1 MGPDINRGMLNFS
14 EGKRLGKEGLWWLKV
29 HLANKFGK
37 DKLPLVE
44 RAQYSESILDTVHRI
59 ADDPRN
65 NLEWLQAD
73 SPWQSLATCFEL
85 SAAMRMNNPED
96 YICHLHV
103 HVDGSCNGM
112 QHYAAF
118 GRDEQGGRQ
127 VNLAESERPGD
138 VYTAILKLVI

>member
-65 NLEWLQAD
+65 NFEWL
-73 SPWQSLATCFEL
+73 
-85 SAAMRMNNPED
+85 
-96 YICHLHV
+96 
-103 HVDGSCNGM
+103 
-112 QHYAAF
+112 
-118 GRDEQGGRQ
+118 
-127 VNLAESERPGD
+127 
-138 VYTAILKLVI
+138 